1 MLLLMARNWWLVVLR
16 GIAAILFG
24 VLAWTWP
31 GVTLVVLVML
41 WGAYAF
47 VDGALALVSAFSGA
61 SGRPWWVLALEGV
74 VGLGAAA
81 VTWLYPGVSAI
92 VLLWVIAAWAI
103 VTGVVEI
110 VAAIRLR
117 KEIQGELWLGL
128 AGVASVVFGGL
139 LIARPGAGA
148 LAVIW
153 IVGAYAIVFGVLLV
167 ALGFRL
173 KRLRNRLAQ
182 RHGVTA

>member
-1 MLLLMARNWWLVVLR
+1 
-16 GIAAILFG
+16 
-24 VLAWTWP
+24 
-31 GVTLVVLVML
+31 
-41 WGAYAF
+41 
-47 VDGALALVSAFSGA
+47 
-61 SGRPWWVLALEGV
+61 
-74 VGLGAAA
+74 
-81 VTWLYPGVSAI
+81 
-92 VLLWVIAAWAI
+92 
-103 VTGVVEI
+103 

-153 IVGAYAIVFGVLLV
+153 IIGGYAIVFGVLLV

-182 RHGVTA
+182 RHGVAA

>member
-1 MLLLMARNWWLVVLR
+1 MLLLMARNWWMVVLR

-47 VDGALALVSAFSGA
+47 VDGLLALVSAFSGA

-153 IVGAYAIVFGVLLV
+153 IIGGYAIVFGVLLV

-182 RHGVTA
+182 RHGVAA